1 MPSKSK
7 RKGNKFERDCVNIAK
22 EYGIKAKR
30 AWGSDGRSMGFE
42 EDVDML
48 LDETIKVQCKIRKK
62 LAKWVLPPESCDI
75 AVVREDRGETYVTIS
90 YVDYLSLIRTV
101 ILAREIVDKEEANEL

>member
-30 AWGSDGRSMGFE
+30 AWGSDGRSLGLS
-42 EDVDML
+42 EDVDMVI
-48 LDETIKVQCKIRKK
+48 EGINAQCKIRKK
-62 LAKWVLPPESCDI
+62 LAKWVLPPDSCKI
-75 AVVREDRGETYVTIS
+75 AIVREDRGETYVTIR
-90 YVDYLSLIRTV
+90 YEDFLDMLRTV
-101 ILAREIVDKEEANEL
+101 SIATKIVNEEDENE

>member
-1 MPSKSK
+1 MPSPSK
-7 RKGNKFERDCVNIAK
+7 IKGNKFERDCVNTAK

-48 LDETIKVQCKIRKK
+48 IDGNIKAQCKIRKK
-62 LAKWVLPPESCDI
+62 LAKWVLPPESCNI
-75 AVVREDRGETYVTIS
+75 AIVREDRGNTYITME
-90 YVDYLSLIRTV
+90 YDEYLSMLRV
-101 ILAREIVDKEEANEL
+101 IKNARDIVGDIK